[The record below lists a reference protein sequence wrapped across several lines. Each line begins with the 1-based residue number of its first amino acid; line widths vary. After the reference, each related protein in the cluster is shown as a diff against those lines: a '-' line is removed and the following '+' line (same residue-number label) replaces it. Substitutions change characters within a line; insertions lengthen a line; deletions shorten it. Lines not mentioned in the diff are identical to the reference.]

1 MLGAAPG
8 VGKTFAMLEEGERLR
23 RQGTD
28 VVVALVETH
37 GRTATAALLDGFE
50 VVPRRTVEHR
60 GVTLTELDLEAVLRR
75 TPALALVDELAH
87 TNAPGSEHE
96 KRWQDVEAL
105 LEAGIDVIST
115 VNIQHIE
122 SLNDVV
128 EQITGVPQRETIPDA
143 VLRRADRIE
152 LVDLA
157 PQALRDRLAEGVVY
171 PAGRVDAA
179 LSNYFRLG
187 NLTALR
193 ELALLWLAD
202 EVDNALQQYRAEHGI
217 AGTWEAR
224 ERVVVALTGGP
235 EGETLLRRGARI
247 AARSAGGELLAVHVT
262 SQDGLREAAPG
273 VLARQRALVEQL
285 GGSYH
290 QVVGDDI
297 PRALVEFARGE
308 SATQLV
314 IGVSRRS
321 RLSALLTGPGIGA
334 TVIRESG
341 DIDVHIV
348 SHARAGGRFSLP
360 RPRGGLT
367 VRRRVYGF
375 VLALAGG
382 PLLTLLLTSARSP
395 ESMTADVLS
404 YQLLVV
410 VVALVG
416 GIWPALFAALLSGL
430 TLDFFF
436 VDPLYTITVGEP
448 LHLLALILYVII
460 AALVSLVVDQAA
472 RRTRAAQRAAAEA
485 ELLATVAGGV
495 IRGEDAV
502 QALVERTREAFG
514 LTAVEL
520 VATGPD
526 GGRDVLASAG
536 DAAEEVVSATDHD
549 PRTSAP
555 AALSIPLAVRG
566 AEAGSAAGSRTV
578 LELHGRDLEAGDR
591 RLLSAI
597 VAQLEAA
604 IEHRALTATA
614 AELAPLA
621 EADRVR
627 SALLAAVGH
636 DLRRPLAAATAAVTT
651 LRQADLAL
659 DEDDREALLETAEDS
674 LRGLAA
680 LVTDLLDASRVQAG
694 VLGVSLAPT
703 ELDDVVLPALDELGV
718 GPGDVELDLSPGLP
732 PLRADAVLL
741 QRVLVNLLGNA
752 LRYSPS
758 GVPPVLAASAF
769 AGAVQLRVVDR
780 GPGIPP
786 ERREAVF
793 APFQRLSDSDN
804 DAGIGLGLAL
814 SKGFVEGMGGTLEPE
829 DTPGGGLTMV
839 VSLPA
844 AEGTAP

>member
-1 MLGAAPG
+1 MARGRLRVMLGAAPG
-8 VGKTFAMLEEGERLR
+8 VGKTYAMLEEGERLR
-23 RQGTD
+23 ALGTD
-28 VVVALVETH
+28 VVVAVVETH
-37 GRTATAALLDGFE
+37 GRVATAALLEGLE
-50 VVPRRTVEHR
+50 VVPRRLVEHR
-60 GVTLTELDLEAVLRR
+60 GVTLDEMDLDAVLRR
-75 TPALALVDELAH
+75 HPQVALVDELAH
-87 TNAPGSEHE
+87 TNAPGSEHA
-96 KRWQDVEAL
+96 KRWQDVEDL

-171 PAGRVDAA
+171 PAARVDAA

-202 EVDNALQQYRAEHGI
+202 EVDSALQQYRAEHGI

-247 AARSAGGELLAVHVT
+247 AARSSGGELLAVHVT

-273 VLARQRALVEQL
+273 VLANQRALVEQL

-290 QVVGDDI
+290 QVVGEDI

-348 SHARAGGRFSLP
+348 SHARAGGRFALP
-360 RPRGGLT
+360 RPKGGLT

-375 VLALAGG
+375 LLALVGG
-382 PLLTLLLTSARSP
+382 PLLTLLLTTGRSH

-436 VDPLYTITVGEP
+436 VEPLYTITVGEP
-448 LHLLALILYVII
+448 LHLLALILYVVI

-485 ELLATVAGGV
+485 ELLATVAGEV

-502 QALVERTREAFG
+502 QAIVMRTREAFG
-514 LTAVEL
+514 LTAVRL
-520 VATGPD
+520 VMPGGDVVASDGTEPD
-526 GGRDVLASAG
+526 G
-536 DAAEEVVSATDHD
+536 E
-549 PRTSAP
+549 P
-555 AALSIPLAVRG
+555 AQRIPVGTVDGRG
-566 AEAGSAAGSRTV
+566 AADARAS
-578 LELHGRDLEAGDR
+578 LELYGRDLEASDR

-597 VAQLEAA
+597 VAQLDAA
-604 IEHRALTATA
+604 LEHRELTATA

-651 LRQADLAL
+651 LRQEELAL
-659 DEDDREALLETAEDS
+659 SEGDREALLETAEDS

-694 VLGVSLAPT
+694 VLAVSLAPT
-703 ELDDVVLPALDELGV
+703 ELDDIVLPALDELGI
-718 GPGDVELDLSPGLP
+718 GPGDVELDLSPDVP
-732 PLRADAVLL
+732 PLLADGVLL

-752 LRYSPS
+752 LRYSPP
-758 GVPPVLAASAF
+758 GTPPVLAASAF
-769 AGAVQLRVVDR
+769 AGTVQLRVIDR
-780 GPGIPP
+780 GPGIPE

-793 APFQRLSDSDN
+793 APFQRLSDTDN
-804 DAGIGLGLAL
+804 DSGIGLGLAL
-814 SKGFVEGMGGTLEPE
+814 SKGFVEGMGGTLDVE

-844 AEGTAP
+844 AGGDA